1 MNISKVLSVCITVG
15 LFLSALFV
23 FQQMSV
29 TADDNPDVFIK
40 SPKGEIQTV
49 ATIEDLMEDM
59 QRNHKLIQT
68 ALLKKDFHQVV
79 SPARMCAEIANLAA
93 LHGKPDQ
100 FKTYANELKA
110 AWLDV
115 AAQAKAEDFDKART
129 AFSTANDV
137 CASCHNTY
145 RVKDEHAAERSGASE
160 GGEAH

>member
-1 MNISKVLSVCITVG
+1 MNIKM
-15 LFLSALFV
+15 ALFV
-23 FQQMSV
+23 CLVLGIFIAALFAIQQSNV
-29 TADDNPDVFIK
+29 IADDNPDVFIT

-49 ATIEDLMEDM
+49 AEIEDLMEDM

-100 FKTYANELKA
+100 FKAYANELKA

-115 AAQAKAEDFDKART
+115 AAQAKAEDFEKART

-145 RVKDEHAAERSGASE
+145 RVKDEHASE
-160 GGEAH
+160 GEAEGGKAH

>member
-1 MNISKVLSVCITVG
+1 MNIRKALYVCLALGIFIAVLFAS
-15 LFLSALFV
+15 
-23 FQQMSV
+23 QQSSV
-29 TADDNPDVFIK
+29 TADDNPDVFIT
-40 SPKGEIQTV
+40 SPKGEIQAV
-49 ATIEDLMEDM
+49 AELHDLMEDM

-68 ALLKKDFHQVV
+68 ALLKKDFHQVI
-79 SPARMCAEIANLAA
+79 SPARMCAELANLAA

-100 FKTYANELKA
+100 FKTYANDLKT

-115 AAQAKAEDFDKART
+115 AAQAKAEDFEKART

-145 RVKDEHAAERSGASE
+145 RVKDEHATEGAGATE